1 MTDHENK
8 NHLQKLA
15 EEIGDETRMRN
26 RQAWPFKD
34 VVQAPE
40 ELPAPEAVIKKED
53 LPKAGTLS
61 AGIFNHLT
69 EHIINE
75 MRETV
80 EAQIND
86 AANRRAHALAQMD
99 QLRADVDKAFGEHE
113 KSVQTLQEK
122 INKISVAV
130 QQKVKEDTDQ
140 MLALSER
147 LKSFADTVNSAHDQ
161 FFK

>member
-1 MTDHENK
+1 MTDRDNK

-15 EEIGDETRMRN
+15 EEIGDETKMRN
-26 RQAWPFKD
+26 RQPWPFKD
-34 VVQAPE
+34 VQA
-40 ELPAPEAVIKKED
+40 ELPDDASEAVIKKED

-61 AGIFNHLT
+61 AGIFNNLT

-86 AANRRAHALAQMD
+86 AANRRQHALAQMD
-99 QLRADVDKAFGEHE
+99 QLRADVDKVFGEHE
-113 KSVQTLQEK
+113 RNVKVLQEK
-122 INKISVAV
+122 VNGLAEAV
-130 QQKVKEDTDQ
+130 QRKVKEDTDQ

-147 LKSFADTVNSAHDQ
+147 LKSFADSVNSAHDQ
-161 FFK
+161 FFNK